1 MTAESAGSAA
11 GESHLKRGVG
21 LSGVVMFGAGTAIGV
36 SIFSVLQPAAQVAGS
51 GLLLAVLMAALPMV
65 LFAICYAYLGSA
77 LPVSGASYEWPRR
90 FIHPFVG
97 FAIGWMRIIGNVGA
111 LILLSQVMAN
121 YLSMV
126 VAVPPKALM
135 AATLTLVF
143 ALNYRG
149 VAVAAK
155 VQVTL
160 MLMLLAVL
168 AMFVFTGL
176 PALDMQRIGSP
187 TQMGWLAILA
197 AVPLMASLFMGIES
211 AVEIGEEIRQPG
223 RTIPLGITLAI
234 LLTAAVYL
242 SVAFVAL
249 GLAGPAR
256 LAASDAPL
264 LDAARVS
271 LGELAV
277 PLIVGAATVSILKT
291 MNATAMVFSRSLF
304 AMARNQALP
313 GALAAVHPRFGTPH
327 RAILTGYV
335 LAMSGLVLPSSILF
349 LLLAVNIPTMLKY
362 LACSYCAVKV
372 AKDHPELH
380 RQADFRPA
388 PRVIAWVGYAAMLG
402 ALGIILVGLEAD
414 WRPYLLVGGWLVI
427 GCVYWFARPQPAA

>member
-1 MTAESAGSAA
+1 MTADASTATAGRT
-11 GESHLKRGVG
+11 HLKQGVG

-51 GLLLAVLMAALPMV
+51 GLLLAVLLAALPMV

-126 VAVPPKALM
+126 VPVPAKPLM
-135 AATLTLVF
+135 AVTITLVF

-149 VAVAAK
+149 VAVAAR
-155 VQVTL
+155 VQVVL

-168 AMFVFTGL
+168 AIFVLTGL
-176 PALDMQRIGSP
+176 PALEAERIGAP

-211 AVEIGEEIRQPG
+211 AVEIGEEIRHPG
-223 RTIPLGITLAI
+223 RNIPLGITLAI

-242 SVAFVAL
+242 LVAFVAL

-256 LAASDAPL
+256 LAESDAPL

-271 LGELAV
+271 LGDLAV

-291 MNATAMVFSRSLF
+291 MNAAAMVFSRSLF
-304 AMARNQALP
+304 AMARNEALP

-327 RAILTGYV
+327 RAIVTGYA
-335 LAMSGLVLPSSILF
+335 LAMAGLLLPSSILF

-362 LACSYCAVKV
+362 LACSFCAVKV
-372 AKDHPELH
+372 ARNHPDLH
-380 RQADFRPA
+380 AKAEFRPSPMIIQLA
-388 PRVIAWVGYAAMLG
+388 GYAAIG
-402 ALGIILVGLEAD
+402 SALAIILVGLEAD
-414 WRPYLLVGGWLVI
+414 WRPYLLVGGWLAI
-427 GCVYWFARPQPAA
+427 GCFYWLARSAKTA